1 MSLELIGKFIG
12 TDEIVS
18 SEKAEFNT
26 PRGGEVVR
34 VTFKNGRK
42 RIFPAKTLDII
53 VTEQASD
60 PTVVRDK
67 TVRQLV
73 LGTLALLAEYDLKDG
88 DLETYIRELMKQVD
102 LNFQRAASYL
112 WFKTDSE
119 FVAGYD
125 SRNDLSLLMAHEV
138 ITSIPDKAIEP
149 ILEREGKK
157 ENE

>member
-1 MSLELIGKFIG
+1 MSLELIGKYIG
-12 TDEIVS
+12 ADEIIS
-18 SEKAEFNT
+18 SEMANFKT
-26 PRGGEVVR
+26 PKGGDIVR
-34 VTFKNGRK
+34 VTFKNGRS
-42 RIFPAKTLDII
+42 RIFPVKTLDII
-53 VTEQASD
+53 VTEQVSD
-60 PTVVRDK
+60 ANIVREK
-67 TVRQLV
+67 IVRQLV
-73 LGTLALLAEYDLKDG
+73 LGTLALFAEYDLKDC

-125 SRNDLSLLMAHEV
+125 SRQDLSLLMAHEV

>member
-1 MSLELIGKFIG
+1 MSFELIGKFIG

-18 SEKAEFNT
+18 SEDAGFKT
-26 PRGGEVVR
+26 PRGGDIVR

-42 RIFPAKTLDII
+42 RIFPLKTLAII
-53 VTEQASD
+53 ITDQVSD
-60 PTVVRDK
+60 PLTVRNK
-67 TVRQLV
+67 IIRQLV
-73 LGTLALLAEYDLKDG
+73 LGTLSLFAEYDLKDG
-88 DLETYIRELMKQVD
+88 DLDEYLRELMKQMD

-125 SRNDLSLLMAHEV
+125 SRKDLSLLMAHEV